1 MPSDV
6 SASAREIGVL
16 EDLTIT
22 SATSARGI
30 VRRRVRGG
38 VVSDVVEV
46 PAAENIL
53 DMSTRS
59 DDFHHEEMYSHPD
72 TFRYAFQP
80 AERTPPLELLL
91 LSSSRH
97 VDLESSIDRSPKSRQ
112 RTFGQF
118 TPFLD
123 LPISQIPPLKG

>member
-1 MPSDV
+1 
-6 SASAREIGVL
+6 
-16 EDLTIT
+16 
-22 SATSARGI
+22 
-30 VRRRVRGG
+30 VRGG

-123 LPISQIPPLKG
+123 LTISQIPPLKVYRKGPTLSCIAFRLSSIDPAFAAD